1 MAVNKLWKTPQDFIN
16 AILGKR
22 IDTDGYPKSQPF
34 QCWDVLN
41 YFWKLVV
48 GRVIRTKPG
57 GNAGIKDCWLVSKDY
72 NAGDEFEL
80 VTDPADLRV
89 GDFLIS
95 NAGEWGHGG
104 VVSAIVVPG
113 KVVKLVG
120 QNQPHPFVTEI
131 NYGLSGFLGAFRF
144 KGWNEAAPAPKPTK
158 SNEEIAEEVMAGK
171 WGNDPERSEKLKAAG
186 YDRDAVQAIVNVE
199 WPKRNQKPAAAGEFH
214 KGDVVVPTKLVD
226 YNGTP
231 LRQYHANYTVVEEPK
246 GDRVVLGVGDD
257 IWAAMNAAN
266 IRKA

>member
-1 MAVNKLWKTPQDFIN
+1 MAINKVWNTPQDFIN
-16 AILGKR
+16 SIMSKR
-22 IDTDGYPKSQPF
+22 IDTDGYPKEQPY

-48 GRVIRTKPG
+48 GRVIRTRPG

-72 NAGDEFEL
+72 NAGSEFDL
-80 VTDPADLRV
+80 ITNPADLRV
-89 GDFLIS
+89 GDFLIT

-104 VVSAIVVPG
+104 VVSAIVTPG

-131 NYGLSGFLGAFRF
+131 NYPLTTFLGAFRF
-144 KGWNEAAPAPKPTK
+144 KGWNETAPAPKPTK
-158 SNEEIAEEVMAGK
+158 SNEEVADEVIAGK
-171 WGNDPERSEKLKAAG
+171 WGNGDERKAKLAAAG
-186 YDRDAVQAIVNVE
+186 YDYATVQGIVNA
-199 WPKRNQKPAAAGEFH
+199 RLGSNTPAATGEFH